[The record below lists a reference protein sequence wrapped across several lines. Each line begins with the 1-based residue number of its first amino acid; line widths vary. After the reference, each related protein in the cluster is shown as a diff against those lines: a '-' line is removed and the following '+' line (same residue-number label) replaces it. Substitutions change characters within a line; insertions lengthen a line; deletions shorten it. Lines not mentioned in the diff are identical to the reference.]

1 MKKPPPVRTGRG
13 LLDSFSS
20 YPLRCEH
27 AYTYHDYGPYDDFG
41 QEVGGVA
48 HVIPS
53 SELRLQ
59 NKRWSCYL
67 SRRHARFC
75 VAGEILRLLARC
87 SKKKSVHFSAVTGM
101 LSVMEQTKT
110 VDQSKAASLSA
121 RGTDRYPHRNQSVL
135 MHFVNYLGEFS
146 SHIFHSLLNH
156 LLATDCYRM
165 VVIKK
170 FGTRVPVV
178 PLRLV
183 IPWYLRVVAE
193 QESQRTG
200 YLPEPPFTDM
210 GISPDIHQP
219 QRYSI
224 SGMRS
229 QLNIRVGGEKSFHM
243 RQLPENRSWR
253 DAKIA
258 KGIRLFA
265 PKKLLLQGQVSLLY
279 FSSTDDVRAM

>member
-1 MKKPPPVRTGRG
+1 
-13 LLDSFSS
+13 
-20 YPLRCEH
+20 
-27 AYTYHDYGPYDDFG
+27 
-41 QEVGGVA
+41 
-48 HVIPS
+48 
-53 SELRLQ
+53 
-59 NKRWSCYL
+59 
-67 SRRHARFC
+67 
-75 VAGEILRLLARC
+75 
-87 SKKKSVHFSAVTGM
+87 M
-101 LSVMEQTKT
+101 LSGMEQKKT
-110 VDQSKAASLSA
+110 VYLSKAASLSA
-121 RGTDRYPHRNQSVL
+121 RGTDRYPHRNQSFQI
-135 MHFVNYLGEFS
+135 HSWKYLVEFS
-146 SHIFHSLLNH
+146 SRLFLSLLNH
-156 LLATDCYRM
+156 LLATGCSM
-165 VVIKK
+165 LVVIKG
-170 FGTRVPVV
+170 FGTREPVV

-193 QESQRTG
+193 QESQRIG

-243 RQLPENRSWR
+243 RQLPENGSWR

-265 PKKLLLQGQVSLLY
+265 PKKLLLQGQVSQLY